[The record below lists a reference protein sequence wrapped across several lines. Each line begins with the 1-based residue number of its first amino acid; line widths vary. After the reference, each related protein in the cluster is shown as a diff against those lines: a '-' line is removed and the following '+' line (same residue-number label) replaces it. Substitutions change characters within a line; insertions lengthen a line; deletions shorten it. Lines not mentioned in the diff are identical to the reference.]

1 VLLSDPEVIRFVNEN
16 FIPCWQMVRPV
27 PRVTIEFGGG
37 RKLTRTLG
45 GNTVIEICLPGGQ
58 VVDSFPGLYTP
69 EDLLK
74 EAGQTLELVRT
85 LALEKLDGAVAERV
99 IAWHTQRCTA
109 PPAARTPLSVEK
121 ALVESPLRRA
131 LRAQPGTPPATDLLA
146 VDLGRMPVTVGEGE
160 SPQAALVRITR
171 QLEDVSKQPS
181 TIEQLRQR
189 FLALPE
195 GQRPTPE
202 QLGAM
207 ALRVDSRT
215 NVNWVRPAVHLLF
228 AGYRRLPQGT
238 ACRDTVFKQLLHIP
252 VDDPY
257 LGLAEAVVP
266 GTPGGENPVVR

>member
-1 VLLSDPEVIRFVNEN
+1 VLLSDPEVARFVNEN

-27 PRVTIEFGGG
+27 PRVTIEFGDG

-45 GNTVIEICLPGGQ
+45 GNTVIEICLPDGQ

-74 EAGQTLELVRT
+74 EARQTLELVRN
-85 LALEKLDGAVAERV
+85 LDSVRGSEAVTEQV
-99 IAWHTQRCTA
+99 IAWHAARCAA
-109 PPAARTPLSVEK
+109 PPASRMAISVEK

-131 LRAQPGTPPATDLLA
+131 LRTQPATPPTDLLA
-146 VDLGRMPVTVGEGE
+146 RELGRTPVGKAEGE
-160 SPQAALVRITR
+160 SPETALARITR

-181 TIEQLRQR
+181 TVEQLRQR
-189 FLALPE
+189 LLALPE

-202 QLGAM
+202 QLGEM

-228 AGYRRLPQGT
+228 AGYRRLPQGK
-238 ACRDTVFKQLLHIP
+238 ACRDAVFKQLLHIP

-257 LGLAEAVVP
+257 LGLADAVVP
-266 GTPGGENPVVR
+266 GTPGGEISAAR